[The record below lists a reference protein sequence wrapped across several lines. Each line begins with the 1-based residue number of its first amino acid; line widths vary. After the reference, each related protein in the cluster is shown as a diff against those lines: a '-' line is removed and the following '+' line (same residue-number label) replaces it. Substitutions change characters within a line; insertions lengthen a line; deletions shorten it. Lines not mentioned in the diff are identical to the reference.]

1 MAEEETK
8 LQHLQLRDQL
18 QEVVE
23 AKCLHLEVLVVLVQ
37 HLLQEE
43 ILEEEAHQEEVVQ
56 EDSSN
61 H

>member
-1 MAEEETK
+1 MAVEEAK
-8 LQHLQLRDQL
+8 LQHLLLRDQL

-23 AKCLHLEVLVVLVQ
+23 AKCLHLEVLVVLAQ
-37 HLLQEE
+37 HPLQEATLVVE
-43 ILEEEAHQEEVVQ
+43 VLQEEVVQ